1 MNAKQIGIGILVLA
15 IIAIAAYQFSN
26 TGKSNQ
32 EVTTSKMVVSEA
44 PASPTTMA
52 ESSTMTA
59 SDSSTTAS
67 TYKDGTYEGTGHYT
81 SPAQQEEVD
90 ISITLKDGVVT
101 DATFTGHG
109 TNPTTKKMQG
119 LFTEGF
125 KEEVVGKPIDEINL
139 NVVNGSSLTPKG
151 FMDALQQVKQE
162 AKA

>member
-1 MNAKQIGIGILVLA
+1 MNPKQIGIGILLIA
-15 IIAIAAYQFSN
+15 IIGVAVYQFSN
-26 TGKSNQ
+26 TVNNTK
-32 EVTTSKMVVSEA
+32 VTTNTQAKVAEITATPITEQSPSTSE
-44 PASPTTMA
+44 STMA
-52 ESSTMTA
+52 A
-59 SDSSTTAS
+59 
-67 TYKDGTYEGTGHYT
+67 TYKNGTYEGIGHYT
-81 SPAQQEEVD
+81 SPAQQEEVN

-125 KEEVVGKPIDEINL
+125 KDEVVGKPIDEINL